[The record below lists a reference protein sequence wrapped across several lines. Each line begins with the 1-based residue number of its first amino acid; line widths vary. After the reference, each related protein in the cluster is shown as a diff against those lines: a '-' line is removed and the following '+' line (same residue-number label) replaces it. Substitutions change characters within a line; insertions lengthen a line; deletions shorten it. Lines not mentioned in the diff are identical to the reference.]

1 MSRHL
6 VRGNL
11 SYVTPL
17 VKTSANT
24 LGSVDKV
31 KIEWN
36 FCSKPDK
43 HTLDNQNFSVWTKN
57 SHCPSQRYNMSDDR
71 NLPLWGGGGGA
82 CDDAFGADAT
92 TAALKLEYMGC
103 MSRPALFPL
112 DPAHWSRGT
121 GLRPLIGMDLPKKVK
136 SMLDMSWISYS
147 VVTTVFFAYCLR
159 FQNLRISFP
168 NWCIFSAAPDNFE
181 TIPKNRKNNIFLEV
195 DNIIP

>member
-1 MSRHL
+1 
-6 VRGNL
+6 
-11 SYVTPL
+11 
-17 VKTSANT
+17 
-24 LGSVDKV
+24 
-31 KIEWN
+31 
-36 FCSKPDK
+36 
-43 HTLDNQNFSVWTKN
+43 
-57 SHCPSQRYNMSDDR
+57 MSDDR

-103 MSRPALFPL
+103 ISRPALFPL

-168 NWCIFSAAPDNFE
+168 NWCIFSASPDNFE
-181 TIPKNRKNNIFLEV
+181 TTPEERKNNIFL
-195 DNIIP
+195 DIGNIIPWKRHPHLIQNLARFLWWVDIKSEPIFQILPPEIWRPICSTRN